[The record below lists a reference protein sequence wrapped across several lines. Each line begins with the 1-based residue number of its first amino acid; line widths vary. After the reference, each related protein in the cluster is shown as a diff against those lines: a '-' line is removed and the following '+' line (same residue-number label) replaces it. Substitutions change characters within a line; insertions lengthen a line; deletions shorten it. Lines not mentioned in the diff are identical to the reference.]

1 MEQGT
6 FTDQVYQIVARIPY
20 GRVATYGQIAFF
32 IGAPRSARQ
41 VGNALSRT
49 PSFLSLPC
57 HRVVNRLGRTAP
69 GWTEQRRLLE
79 GEGVSFRENGTVDLA
94 RSLWRPEE

>member
-6 FTDQVYQIVARIPY
+6 FTDQVYQVIAKIPY

-32 IGAPRSARQ
+32 IGAPRSARR
-41 VGNALSRT
+41 VGNALSHT

-57 HRVVNRLGRTAP
+57 HRVVNRLCRTAP
-69 GWTEQRRLLE
+69 GWPEQRRLLE
-79 GEGVSFRENGTVDLA
+79 SEGIPFRENGTVDLA

>member
-6 FTDQVYQIVARIPY
+6 FTDQVYQIVTRIPY

-32 IGAPRSARQ
+32 IGAPRSARR
-41 VGNALSRT
+41 VGNALSHT

-57 HRVVNRLGRTAP
+57 HRVVNRLGHTAP
-69 GWTEQRRLLE
+69 GWLEQRRLLE
-79 GEGVSFRENGTVDLA
+79 SEGVSFRENGTVDLA